1 MKVLVLGG
9 TRFVGKLL
17 VNKLL
22 ENGYDVTLLTRGN
35 TKDIFE
41 NRVKKLYAFR
51 SDRRAMKRCLDKKEF
66 DIVYDNICFSSKD
79 AKIACEIFNNIKI
92 KKYILISSMYVYN
105 EQDEPLIE
113 SDFNPYSYSVGFN
126 IRAIFD
132 YAEGKRLT
140 ERYFARWANFDTL
153 FVRFPIIMAR
163 DDYTKRFENCILNIL
178 KNKPIYVSYPQGK
191 MNYISSYDAANFLYW
206 LKDIDVT
213 GAINAASKESF
224 SANELIN
231 EFAKVLN
238 KKAVI
243 KSSYHV
249 GKLSPYYKKANMVM
263 DTTKAQN
270 LGYKFNSFYTW
281 FANEVTA
288 CAKQYLDSLAS

>member
-1 MKVLVLGG
+1 MKILILGG

-17 VNKLL
+17 VNRLL

-41 NRVKKLYAFR
+41 NRVKKLYVSR
-51 SDRRAMKRCLDKKEF
+51 SDKIAMKRCLDKKEF
-66 DIVYDNICFSSKD
+66 DIVYDNICFNAKD
-79 AKIACEIFNNIKI
+79 AKITCEIFNKTKI
-92 KKYILISSMYVYN
+92 KKYIFISSMYVYN
-105 EQDEPLIE
+105 EQKEPLIE
-113 SDFNPYSYSVGFN
+113 SDFNPYSYSIGFN
-126 IRAIFD
+126 IRSIFD
-132 YAEGKRLT
+132 YAEGKRLA

-178 KNKPIYVSYPQGK
+178 KNKPIYISYPQGK

-206 LKDIDVT
+206 LKDIDIV

-231 EFAKVLN
+231 EFSKVLD
-238 KKAVI
+238 KKAI
-243 KSSYHV
+243 IQRSDHAD
-249 GKLSPYYKKANMVM
+249 KLSPYYRKANMVI
-263 DTTKAQN
+263 DTTKAEN
-270 LGYKFNSFYTW
+270 LGYKFSSFYTW
-281 FANEVTA
+281 FANEVNA
-288 CAKQYLDSLAS
+288 CAKQYFNSLAS